1 MSPDPDRV
9 ATLSRRLAEA
19 EDLDALLDVALAS
32 FEELWGIEHSMLLVL
47 EEGTDRLVTLAS
59 HGYDRAGVGSEVV
72 VGVGTIGVVA
82 ARRAPVRIGSV
93 NTAMRYARAAREEIA
108 RKRGSERVAKDIPL
122 PGLADVESQLAVPML
137 AQGRLIGVICVE
149 SRTQGKFDHALEA
162 SLSVAAN
169 QIGAGIALATPDS
182 EPSRDRGTAVAH
194 GLPEGEPIRVRYYE
208 EDGSVFLDGEYLI
221 KSLPGRILWRLL
233 VQWRDEGRYE
243 FTNKELRLDPA
254 LGLPAVKDNLETRLI
269 LLRRRLEEHCSA
281 IRMVKAGRGRFRL
294 ELDRPLELERIQAVL

>member
-1 MSPDPDRV
+1 MDPEHDQA

-19 EDLDALLDVALAS
+19 EDLDALLDVALSS

-47 EEGTDRLVTLAS
+47 EEDSDRLVTLAS

-82 ARRAPVRIGSV
+82 GRRVPVRIGSM
-93 NTAMRYARAAREEIA
+93 NTAIRYARAARQEIA
-108 RKRGSERVAKDIPL
+108 REGGETRFKEIPL

-137 AQGRLIGVICVE
+137 VQGRLVGVICVE
-149 SRTQGKFDHALEA
+149 SRSQGAFDDAVER

-169 QIGAGIALATPDS
+169 QIAAGIALAALDH
-182 EPSRDRGTAVAH
+182 EPSNDRGTAVAER
-194 GLPEGEPIRVRYYE
+194 GAEGKPIQVRYYE
-208 EDGSVFLDGEYLI
+208 EDSSVFLDGEYLI

-233 VQWRDEGRYE
+233 LQRRDEGRSD
-243 FTNKELRLDPA
+243 FTNRELRLDPT

-269 LLRRRLEEHCSA
+269 LLRRRLEEHCDA

-294 ELDRPLELERIQAVL
+294 EVGRPLELERIAAAP